1 MPWDKAKAAPHIL
14 IKTPCRWVAAHTTV
28 ALASGWMDRV
38 VSGRSGVVSGE
49 VLRSGDLPRWL
60 RLRPSDHDWM
70 LLLST
75 HVYLVSG
82 GAVVNIR

>member
-1 MPWDKAKAAPHIL
+1 
-14 IKTPCRWVAAHTTV
+14 
-28 ALASGWMDRV
+28 MDRV